1 MNRSLPTCPDH
12 PQSHVV
18 RNGLRLGGRRQ
29 RYLCRPPEGNSHQ
42 LTRSVTEELVGA
54 CLTCRRDWDRGVAV
68 ARQARFLLAQA
79 VGFLATVGAG
89 ASMREAAE
97 RVRLEREE
105 FLSRLATVTGRVEA
119 GDERGVSRHGRL
131 AGDWLE
137 RYGAPVVN
145 ALMPS
150 VWPAGTIAVDAKTFN
165 IGARYQ
171 DDHPDK
177 AGYPFPSGE
186 VRFSVMA
193 AAIRGPR
200 GRMRICHL
208 RAMPNDHK
216 PSWVDFF
223 RSLPGKPDTI
233 LSDPDP
239 QIDYALREVWPDET
253 PLHPL
258 STWHYWAK
266 IQEKFVAARL
276 YPWTDVLCRDSEA
289 AFKDPQLFRAWRA
302 RAASEAPRPIRT
314 WLKKKGDEVQIRLEG
329 ATPPLAIGDLETFL
343 NQRVAYAVDAAR
355 GKIRNLRR
363 LDIRLALIALD
374 QNRQLKPSLLETILD
389 DQIEVDGARLV
400 PRRSLD
406 GVRYNPTWLLS
417 QSVA

>member
-1 MNRSLPTCPDH
+1 
-12 PQSHVV
+12 
-18 RNGLRLGGRRQ
+18 
-29 RYLCRPPEGNSHQ
+29 
-42 LTRSVTEELVGA
+42 
-54 CLTCRRDWDRGVAV
+54 
-68 ARQARFLLAQA
+68 
-79 VGFLATVGAG
+79 
-89 ASMREAAE
+89 MREAAE
-97 RVRLEREE
+97 RVRVEREE
-105 FLSRLATVTGRVEA
+105 FLTRLATVTGRVEA
-119 GDERGVSRHGRL
+119 AGEGEVSRRGRL

-137 RYGAPVVN
+137 R
-145 ALMPS
+145 
-150 VWPAGTIAVDAKTFN
+150 
-165 IGARYQ
+165 
-171 DDHPDK
+171 PDK
-177 AGYPFPSGE
+177 AGYPFPSGQ
-186 VRFSVMA
+186 VRFSVIA
-193 AAIRGPR
+193 AATRGPR
-200 GRMRICHL
+200 GRMRICHV

-239 QIDYALREVWPDET
+239 QIDYALREVWPEET

-276 YPWTDVLCRDSEA
+276 YPWNDVLCRDSEA

-302 RAASEAPRPIRT
+302 RASSDAPRPIRT
-314 WLKKKGDEVQIRLEG
+314 WLKKKGDEVQVRLEG

-374 QNRQLKPSLLETILD
+374 QNRQLKPSLLETILGD
-389 DQIEVDGARLV
+389 EIEVDGVAAIRSELEELDRTRREANKQALLALNSVELELNFTVSKGTSLKPGINLKIVSFGGSRDVKSEEVQKVRMRFDGRPSVYGGWHIPARLH
-400 PRRSLD
+400 PRRQRLIRLD
-406 GVRYNPTWLLS
+406 AR
-417 QSVA
+417 